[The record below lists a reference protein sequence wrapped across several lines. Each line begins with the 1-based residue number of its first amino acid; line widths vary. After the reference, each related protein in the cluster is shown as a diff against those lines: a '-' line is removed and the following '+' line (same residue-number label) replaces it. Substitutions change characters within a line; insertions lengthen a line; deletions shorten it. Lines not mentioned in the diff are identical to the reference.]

1 MSKLSKKEIVLV
13 LEIHQKIL
21 ERHNR
26 LLNDLVTQ
34 VNSITD
40 ALNAEKN

>member
-21 ERHNR
+21 ERQNKF
-26 LLNDLVTQ
+26 LIELVNE
-34 VNSITD
+34 VNALAD
-40 ALNAEKN
+40 AHNAEKQ

>member
-1 MSKLSKKEIVLV
+1 MSKPSKKKIIRVMR
-13 LEIHQKIL
+13 IHQEIL
-21 ERHNR
+21 ERHSR

-40 ALNAEKN
+40 ALNAEKE

>member
-21 ERHNR
+21 ERQNKF
-26 LLNDLVTQ
+26 LIELVNE
-34 VNSITD
+34 VNSLTD
-40 ALNAEKN
+40 ALNAEKQ